1 MKPDWFRVK
10 DWSTV
15 IVSQNKF
22 GDFHQMT
29 IERTANPVLC
39 TFSQN
44 SISFANENCLNFNS
58 THCHIR
64 EISFLHVCTCAR
76 NKTTWLSRLTSAEG
90 PDIRRESYCTIDETL
105 KDCYN
110 TTLLNVHKFEMEICD
125 ASKKNLDCQQS
136 RGDNRIKGDFIDL
149 NVTSDKRL
157 KVEIIYMILALSILL
172 ILITIIVCLIIR
184 KIIKRRAI
192 IIPVA
197 EMMVRSSANNTCN
210 MKASK
215 SFSNDDRTII
225 KNTLSHIKQ
234 KHSPE
239 LYDQVYNYTSKLLQ
253 GNLTDSEKVLTI
265 GDIIRNL
272 NDCENTGGEF
282 VAFTGILY
290 NMLAPKDE
298 TVNANNIELDPIYAE
313 PNLPNVSGGG
323 KDATT
328 PMPDYGQGNIY
339 HIYAEPHSAQ
349 QPLLTNEYFMPLDKK
364 EHMNVYSEPLP
375 PGKRKTKQQI
385 FNSVKLLL
393 FPFAR

>member
-1 MKPDWFRVK
+1 
-10 DWSTV
+10 
-15 IVSQNKF
+15 
-22 GDFHQMT
+22 MT
-29 IERTANPVLC
+29 IERTANPVEC

-44 SISFANENCLNFNS
+44 FISMANENSLNFNS
-58 THCHIR
+58 TYCHIR
-64 EISFLHVCTCAR
+64 EVSFLHVCTCAR
-76 NKTTWLSRLTSAEG
+76 NKTTWLSRLISAEG

-125 ASKKNLDCQQS
+125 STKKNLDCQQS
-136 RGDNRIKGDFIDL
+136 RVDNRVKGDFIDL
-149 NVTSDKRL
+149 NVSSDTRL
-157 KVEIIYMILALSILL
+157 KVEVIYMILALILLL
-172 ILITIIVCLIIR
+172 ILITIVVCIIIR

-197 EMMVRSSANNTCN
+197 EMTVRSSANNSCN

-225 KNTLSHIKQ
+225 KNTLNHIKQ

-272 NDCENTGGEF
+272 NECENTGGEF

-298 TVNANNIELDPIYAE
+298 TGNANNIELDPIYAE
-313 PNLPNVSGGG
+313 PNLPNLSGGG
-323 KDATT
+323 KDVTT
-328 PMPDYGQGNIY
+328 PMADYGQSNIY

-349 QPLLTNEYFMPLDKK
+349 QPLLNNEYFMPLDKK
-364 EHMNVYSEPLP
+364 EHINVYSEPLP
-375 PGKRKTKQQI
+375 PGKGTTKRYI
-385 FNSVKLLL
+385 LS
-393 FPFAR
+393 R